1 MSTWPDKPLIRV
13 VRGRE
18 YDEPVRDVLATRSR
32 DDEYLLATGPRA
44 GNSILRK
51 ASSDDIDEWEEV
63 TAVPTARL
71 EELKKAWHGD
81 GEYTPAGLKTL
92 GDAVDPILS
101 HLPADKP
108 SALDRAVT
116 RVKETKTVAPRL
128 PDFDPEGRLA
138 LLLGDLATLQAATH
152 QVPPLISIVRVC
164 TEWVDLIAPGA
175 DALSEVKA
183 RAESDPDWGGFTIM
197 ASLAGDIAAGIDD
210 GMSGG
215 PMKDLLAIAQY
226 ALAWAAQI
234 IEEEDR

>member
-1 MSTWPDKPLIRV
+1 MTNWPTAPLIRV

-18 YDEPVRDVLATRSR
+18 YDEPVHGDLATRTG
-32 DDEYLLATGPRA
+32 DGDYFLATGPRA

-51 ASSDDIDEWEEV
+51 APSDDIDEWEEI
-63 TAVPTARL
+63 TAVPTAALKRL
-71 EELKKAWHGD
+71 Q
-81 GEYTPAGLKTL
+81 
-92 GDAVDPILS
+92 DAFRGVDMTSALAAALLEVTS

-128 PDFDPEGRLA
+128 SDFDPEGRLA

>member
-1 MSTWPDKPLIRV
+1 MSNNDWPVGPIIRV
-13 VRGRE
+13 RRATAFGGRHI
-18 YDEPVRDVLATRSR
+18 RDAYAIRDAGGDYLVDGATLLR
-32 DDEYLLATGPRA
+32 DA
-44 GNSILRK
+44 GDRI
-51 ASSDDIDEWEEV
+51 DDWEEV
-63 TAVPTARL
+63 TPVPTAALKRL
-71 EELKKAWHGD
+71 QDVFRGVD
-81 GEYTPAGLKTL
+81 MTSTL
-92 GDAVDPILS
+92 VAALQAVTS

-128 PDFDPEGRLA
+128 SDFDPEGRLA

-197 ASLAGDIAAGIDD
+197 ATLAGDIAAGIDD

-215 PMKDLLAIAQY
+215 PMKDLLTIALY
-226 ALAWAAQI
+226 ALAWAAKI
-234 IEEEDR
+234 IEEEDK

>member
-1 MSTWPDKPLIRV
+1 MTNWPTAPLIRINKGSIHGAPIDGKLA
-13 VRGRE
+13 VRTPHGGYGIDTHFLPQGYFGAR
-18 YDEPVRDVLATRSR
+18 
-32 DDEYLLATGPRA
+32 
-44 GNSILRK
+44 
-51 ASSDDIDEWEEV
+51 IDEWEEV
-63 TAVPTARL
+63 TAVPTAAL

-101 HLPADKP
+101 HLPDDEP
-108 SALDRAVT
+108 GALDRAVT

-128 PDFDPEGRLA
+128 SDFDPEGRLA